1 MATPNITD
9 QVDDVNVTDLFADL
23 NLKQILT
30 AIIAFAIIILLAK
43 GVRKLSD
50 KIENE
55 LPGHR
60 LLSLQISTIF
70 TFIIYIFGTIG
81 VVFAILK
88 PPEKLLIGLGGSAA
102 VAIGFALKDIAGSI
116 IAGVTLLFDRPFQVG
131 DRVQFGDTYGEISNI
146 GLRAVRLVTLD
157 DNLVTIPNNKF
168 MSDVVASGNAGA
180 LDMMI
185 CCEFHLDISA
195 NLKLAQKIIKE
206 VIYTS
211 RFAFLKKPVGIVIK
225 ECHLSHTIAL
235 VLTSK
240 AYVIDVRFEKAF
252 QTDIITRVTEA
263 FNKHKIK
270 RPQSALNMPPA
281 KKVDA

>member
-1 MATPNITD
+1 METP
-9 QVDDVNVTDLFADL
+9 DVSEVNFTDLFANL
-23 NLKQILT
+23 NFKQIFI
-30 AIIAFAIIILLAK
+30 AIIAFFVIILLAK
-43 GVRKLSD
+43 GIRRLSD
-50 KIENE
+50 KIETD
-55 LPGHR
+55 LPGYR
-60 LLSLQISTIF
+60 LLSLQISTIL
-70 TFIIYIFGTIG
+70 TFAIYIFGTVGIIFG
-81 VVFAILK
+81 ILR
-88 PPEKLLIGLGGSAA
+88 PPEKLLLGVGGSAA

-157 DNLVTIPNNKF
+157 DNLVTIPNSKF
-168 MSDVVASGNAGA
+168 LSDVVASGNAGA

-185 CCEFHLDISA
+185 CCDFHLDISA
-195 NLKLAQKIIKE
+195 DLKRAQKIIKE

-211 RFAFLKKPVGIVIK
+211 RFAFLKKPVNIVIK

-235 VLTSK
+235 VLTAK

-263 FNKHKIK
+263 FNKSKIK
-270 RPQSALNMPPA
+270 RPMPLTPIQTQPSPA
-281 KKVDA
+281 

>member
-1 MATPNITD
+1 
-9 QVDDVNVTDLFADL
+9 L
-23 NLKQILT
+23 NFKQIFI
-30 AIIAFAIIILLAK
+30 AFIAFALIMVIAK
-43 GVRKLSD
+43 AIRRLSD
-50 KIENE
+50 KIEEE
-55 LPGHR
+55 LPGYR
-60 LLSLQISTIF
+60 LLSLQISTIL
-70 TFIIYIFGTIG
+70 TFAIYIFGTIG
-81 VVFAILK
+81 IVFGILK

-116 IAGVTLLFDRPFQVG
+116 VAGVTLLFDRPFQVG
-131 DRVQFGDTYGEISNI
+131 DRVQFGDTYGEIANI

-185 CCEFHLDISA
+185 CCEFHLDINA
-195 NLKLAQKIIKE
+195 NLELAQKIIKE

-211 RFAFLKKPVGIVIK
+211 RFAFLKKPVAIVIK

-240 AYVIDVRFEKAF
+240 AYVIDVRFEKSF
-252 QTDIITRVTEA
+252 QTDIITRVTAA
-263 FNKHKIK
+263 FNKYKIK
-270 RPQSALNMPPA
+270 RPSNGLGLNRPDP
-281 KKVDA
+281 KKELNA